1 MRSDI
6 LESIKILLIIGIK
19 HKKILE
25 IFLEDKT
32 GLQSAKKMKGKQTKK
47 PYRGANEDKRQELL

>member
-1 MRSDI
+1 